1 MSINPDKD
9 DVLDDEPT
17 DELPILLETVVLDPA
32 QHAVAGPGEQPAPRP
47 PTGSRPEE
55 PAAAEAAPRERA
67 ALARLATV
75 EADFKQ
81 LTLHAEDL
89 ERREAEN
96 RAAAGQLERALRDAR
111 AELQTRRDA
120 EGRWAAQVQDR
131 ERQVESL
138 SQELDR
144 ARARVDAQARQLE
157 ELRRA
162 AEAGQAE
169 LSSARQQLESSA
181 ARDAGTTAA
190 PLEQQLREEIAALGS
205 YIENRHAHW
214 EDLSARLRE
223 SDRRVAELEQELEQR
238 AERQRRAE
246 QIAERERGRAARLRD
261 DLTEAARTIESHERT
276 LAAYRQAEPEAQRPA
291 AEDPSPGGPPVEPP
305 AASPPAPPA
314 ARDSDE
320 AVAVVAQ
327 LEAELEHGRAELDRR
342 EADLADRA
350 ARLASADAELDSL
363 REQLADA
370 QQSLSALRG
379 DLELER
385 HDKARLESL
394 LADRERRLEGWE
406 HDLRERL
413 SALQRTESSQA
424 PTQLKRKAEK
434 LRQQT
439 TGDEPAAA
447 PALICLTSEAPR
459 TYPLNESAMTI
470 GRSSQ
475 CDIQIFT
482 QFVSRE
488 HARLLITRTGVVIED
503 LGSTN
508 GVFVNSVR
516 IDRQPLN
523 HGDLVTIGETQF
535 RFIESSA
542 H

>member
-9 DVLDDEPT
+9 DALDDEPT

-32 QHAVAGPGEQPAPRP
+32 QHAVAGPGEYSAPR
-47 PTGSRPEE
+47 PTGSRPEK
-55 PAAAEAAPRERA
+55 PAAEAASSERA
-67 ALARLATV
+67 ASAM
-75 EADFKQ
+75 EADFKR
-81 LTLHAEDL
+81 LTLHAEEL

-96 RAAAGQLERALRDAR
+96 RAAVDRLERALRDAR
-111 AELQTRRDA
+111 GELETRRDA
-120 EGRWAAQVQDR
+120 EGRLAAQVQDR
-131 ERQVESL
+131 DRQVESL

-144 ARARVDAQARQLE
+144 HRSRVSAQEGQLE

-162 AEAGQAE
+162 AQAGQAE
-169 LSSARQQLESSA
+169 LLSARQQLESSA
-181 ARDAGTTAA
+181 RRDADATPA
-190 PLEQQLREEIAALGS
+190 PLAQQLREEIAALGS
-205 YIENRHAHW
+205 YIENRRARW

-223 SDRRVAELEQELEQR
+223 SDRRVAELEKELEQR

-246 QIAERERGRAARLRD
+246 EIAEQERGRAARLRD
-261 DLTEAARTIESHERT
+261 DLTETARTVESHERT
-276 LAAYRQAEPEAQRPA
+276 LAAYRQAEPEAHRPP
-291 AEDPSPGGPPVEPP
+291 AEDPSPGGPPEEPP
-305 AASPPAPPA
+305 AAGSPDTSAE
-314 ARDSDE
+314 RDSDDTL
-320 AVAVVAQ
+320 AIVAQ
-327 LEAELEHGRAELDRR
+327 LESELEHQRAELDRR
-342 EADLADRA
+342 GADLADTA
-350 ARLASADAELDSL
+350 ARLVGADGELDSL
-363 REQLADA
+363 REQLAEA
-370 QQSLSALRG
+370 QESLSALRS
-379 DLELER
+379 DLEFER

-413 SALQRTESSQA
+413 SALQAESPQT
-424 PTQLKRKAEK
+424 PTQLKRKAENG
-434 LRQQT
+434 RPET
-439 TGDEPAAA
+439 AGGEPAAA

-459 TYPLNESAMTI
+459 TYALKESSMTI

-488 HARLLITRTGVVIED
+488 HARLVVTRTGVVIED

-516 IDRQPLN
+516 VDRQPLS
-523 HGDLVTIGETQF
+523 HGDLVTVGETQF